1 MVETQIRA
9 RTGLDANQEVPD
21 DANGHALRERRA
33 SLNPTILIIEDAQD
47 LLDLLRC
54 RLENEDYG
62 VLTARDGIEGLQL
75 LQRHDVH
82 LVLLDIMMP
91 RMDGWETCRRI
102 RELCDVP
109 IIMLTA
115 LREEMNAVRGLEL
128 GADDYVTKPFSLLEL
143 SARIRAALRRS
154 RQTVVTNGA
163 IKVDDRLLVEL
174 KSCRIVVDGE
184 TQELSPIE
192 LKLLKC
198 FLDNKGQVLT
208 HQHLLNSAWGWEYSD
223 QTDYLK
229 VYIHH
234 LRKKIEPN
242 PQRPCYILTERGLGY
257 RFQIP

>member
-1 MVETQIRA
+1 M
-9 RTGLDANQEVPD
+9 
-21 DANGHALRERRA
+21 
-33 SLNPTILIIEDAQD
+33 NPTILIIEDAVD
-47 LLDLLRC
+47 LADLLRC

-75 LQRHDVH
+75 LQRHDIH

-109 IIMLTA
+109 IIIITA
-115 LREEMNAVRGLEL
+115 LTDEMQAVRGLEL

-143 SARIRAALRRS
+143 SARIRAALRRT
-154 RQTVVTNGA
+154 RQAVVTNGA
-163 IKVDDRLLVEL
+163 IKVDDRLLVDL
-174 KSCRIVVDGE
+174 KACRIVVAGE
-184 TQELSPIE
+184 TLELSPTE
-192 LKLLKC
+192 LKILKC
-198 FLDNKGQVLT
+198 FLDNRGQVLT
-208 HQHLLNSAWGWEYSD
+208 HQHLLSAVWGWEYSD

-234 LRKKIEPN
+234 LRKKLEPE
-242 PQRPCYILTERGLGY
+242 PQKPAYIMTERGLGY